1 MSLLAGTK
9 LGPYEIVAPLGAGGM
24 GEVYRARDGRLGR
37 EVALKVLP
45 SSTLTDA
52 TARARLLR
60 EARLASQ
67 LNHPN
72 VCTIHEVGEADGQA
86 YIAMELVEGET
97 LRERLSKGAFSSD
110 EVLRIGQQLADGLAH
125 AHEHGVIHRD
135 LKSANIVITP
145 EGRVKILDFGLARRL
160 TASDLTE
167 ASTMTAAGTVTG
179 TLAYMAPELLLGR
192 QGDNRS
198 DLWAL
203 GVVLYEMA
211 TGLRPF
217 QERLST
223 ALIEEIIHREPL
235 PPGRIRP
242 GLSPRIEGIILKC
255 LAKEPGSRY
264 ASARELLE
272 DLRRLGQ
279 PESVREPLGHAVRSR
294 RPAVLGLLI
303 ALAILGLGSAG
314 YLAWKHRVSP
324 VASSRSRVMLA
335 VLPVENLSRDPEQEY
350 FSDGLTEELIAQ
362 LGGLKPA
369 RLGVIARTSAMS
381 YKRTQK
387 TVDQIGRELGVDY
400 VLESSVRKEAGRV
413 RITTQLIQ
421 VRDQTHLWAESYER
435 DLSGILALQSEVSE
449 RVARSLAIELLP
461 SERARLAGA
470 RPVNP
475 EAYELCLKGRHHWN
489 LRTAKDLLKA
499 TEYFRAATAADPSF
513 ALAWAGLGDSYALYP
528 FYDVLGSRASF
539 PQARTAAEKALALD
553 PALIEAETTLA
564 FVTFYYDWD
573 WAGTETGLKRV
584 LERRPDYAIAR
595 QWYAEYLTA
604 MGRHDEALREIRRAR
619 ESDPLSPIHR
629 AMEGWVLYYARRYE
643 EALES
648 LRKVQPLEPDYP
660 LVYDIS
666 AITYRAMGR
675 YPEALG
681 AYAQADKLEGAGG
694 WEDVGIAAVLA
705 ASGKRDEARKLLA
718 AGPGPGRRG
727 QPQGPYDMALL
738 HAALASNDEA
748 MVWLERAYDEREA
761 NLVFAK
767 VNPRL
772 DPLRADPRFQRLLGR
787 MNFPSG

>member
-1 MSLLAGTK
+1 MSLSPGTR

-24 GEVYRARDGRLGR
+24 GEVWRARDTRLDR

-45 SSTLTDA
+45 ATALADP

-60 EARLASQ
+60 EARLASK

-72 VCTIHEVGEADGQA
+72 ICTIHEVGEADGQV

-97 LRERLSKGAFSSD
+97 LSERLSRGAFSSD

-145 EGRVKILDFGLARRL
+145 EGRVKVLDFGLARRL
-160 TASDLTE
+160 AAGDLTE
-167 ASTMTAAGTVTG
+167 ASTMTASGAVTG
-179 TLAYMAPELLLGR
+179 TLAYVAPEVLLGQ
-192 QGDNRS
+192 QGDGRS

-242 GLSPRIEGIILKC
+242 GLSLRTEGIILKC

-272 DLRRLGQ
+272 DLRRGG
-279 PESVREPLGHAVRSR
+279 EPDRIDAHPRMRSSR
-294 RPAVLGLLI
+294 LLVTGMLVGL
-303 ALAILGLGSAG
+303 ALVGIVVGG
-314 YLAWKHRVSP
+314 YLAWKHRASP
-324 VASSRSRVMLA
+324 SRPTEGRVMLA
-335 VLPVENLSRDPEQEY
+335 VLPVENLSKDPDQEF

-362 LGGLKPA
+362 LGGLKPT
-369 RLGVIARTSAMS
+369 RLGVIARTSAMR

-387 TVDQIGRELGVDY
+387 AVDQIGRELGVDY

-413 RITTQLIQ
+413 RITVQLIE

-435 DLSGILALQSEVSE
+435 DLAGVFAIQSDVSE
-449 RVARSLAIELLP
+449 RVARSLAVELLP
-461 SERARLAGA
+461 TDRARLAGS

-489 LRTAKDLLKA
+489 LRTGKDLLRA
-499 TEYFRAATAADPSF
+499 TELFRAATTVDPGY

-528 FYDVLGSRASF
+528 HYGVLAPHAAF
-539 PQARTAAEKALALD
+539 PQARAAAEKALSLD
-553 PALIEAETTLA
+553 PTLVEAETTLA

-573 WAGTETGLKRV
+573 WTGAEARLKRI
-584 LERRPDYAIAR
+584 LERRPEYAIAR
-595 QWYAEYLTA
+595 HWYAEYLSA

-619 ESDPLSPIHR
+619 ESDPLSPILR
-629 AMEGWVLYYARRYE
+629 VMEGYVLYYARRYE
-643 EALES
+643 SALES
-648 LRKVQPLEPDYP
+648 LQKALPLDPDFA
-660 LVYDIS
+660 LVHS
-666 AITYRAMGR
+666 WLGRTYLVMGR
-675 YPEALG
+675 YEEALNSFRRDQDLRDSPISYQT
-681 AYAQADKLEGAGG
+681 YATL
-694 WEDVGIAAVLA
+694 ILA
-705 ASGKRDEARKLLA
+705 ASGKRDEARRLFAEISSPGGSAKPPGFLQLA
-718 AGPGPGRRG
+718 I
-727 QPQGPYDMALL
+727 LN
-738 HAALASNDEA
+738 AALGEMDEA
-748 MVWLERAYDEREA
+748 MVQLEEAYRERSV
-761 NLVFAK
+761 NLVMAK
-767 VNPRL
+767 VSQRF
-772 DPLRADPRFQRLLGR
+772 DPMRSDLRFQVFLRR
-787 MNFPSG
+787 MNFPPG